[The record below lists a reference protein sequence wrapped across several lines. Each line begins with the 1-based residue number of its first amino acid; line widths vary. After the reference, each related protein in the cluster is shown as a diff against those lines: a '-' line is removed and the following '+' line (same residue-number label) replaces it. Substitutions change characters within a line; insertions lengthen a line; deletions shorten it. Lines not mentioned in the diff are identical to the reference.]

1 MTSKNIDGFVA
12 SYLENL
18 IAGFADVDRNYVEQA
33 ARIIDDANRHDG
45 KIIIVGNGGSAAIA
59 SHAAVDFTKAAGYRA
74 QCFNEAGLLTCFAN
88 DFGYE
93 AWVAKAIEYYAEP
106 NDVVI
111 LISSSGKSPNIINGA
126 KQTKEM
132 GLSLI
137 TFSGFSAEN
146 ALRDL
151 GDVNFW
157 CDSDHYN
164 VVENSHQIWVLMLV
178 DLLIHL
184 RES

>member
-1 MTSKNIDGFVA
+1 MNNYITNYLNKLSEFLIGFNKKDIIEIIKILKKIKN
-12 SYLENL
+12 
-18 IAGFADVDRNYVEQA
+18 
-33 ARIIDDANRHDG
+33 NRK
-45 KIIIVGNGGSAAIA
+45 KIILVGNGGSAAIA